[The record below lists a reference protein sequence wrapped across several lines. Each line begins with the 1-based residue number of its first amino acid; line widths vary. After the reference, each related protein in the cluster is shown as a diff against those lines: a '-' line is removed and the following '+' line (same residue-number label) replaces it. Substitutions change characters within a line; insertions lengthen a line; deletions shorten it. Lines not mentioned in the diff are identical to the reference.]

1 MKFKIF
7 SIKDRAIDAFMRPW
21 YAQSTGQAVRMFQD
35 EINNPQSEMHKH
47 ADDYD
52 LYELGDWNEET
63 AEFTQDA
70 ERGPKQVARGKELVK

>member
-7 SIKDRAIDAFMRPW
+7 SIKDHALDAYMRPW

-47 ADDYD
+47 PDDYD
-52 LYELGDWNEET
+52 LYELGDWDEET
-63 AEFTQDA
+63 AEFKNLGT
-70 ERGPKQVARGKELVK
+70 PKQVARGKELVK